1 MKLAEALLTLANL
14 TVDENTREE
23 LYARAEAEGG
33 DSIQLDLDPPPKALP
48 AAISTIAVTTTKQPT
63 LPPLDIVVDDRRKSL
78 SMEASPA
85 VVFATRGTQPVSLD
99 NALRLD
105 QSMMV
110 VDSSSPSRRDDF
122 MDES

>member
-1 MKLAEALLTLANL
+1 MLTLANL

-48 AAISTIAVTTTKQPT
+48 AAISAIAVTTTKQPT